1 MKRSSSAHT
10 HLQRADG
17 RWKSVLSACEVVS
30 ELRAG
35 NGSAFFRVKEARG
48 TDIGVNSGGTARDL
62 RPEDEVLR
70 AFF

>member
-35 NGSAFFRVKEARG
+35 NGSAFFRVKEEEAPFFR
-48 TDIGVNSGGTARDL
+48 REF
-62 RPEDEVLR
+62 RWYR
-70 AFF
+70 ADAP